1 MKVNK
6 KNRSVIFI
14 SLSVMIMMAM
24 TTNVN
29 AQKGFNLSVKATP
42 EFSFLLN
49 KDDND
54 NNLYNSKATFN
65 TNFGIGAG
73 YNFTKNIGVAIDGL
87 YSMQGQKYELSGEE
101 YHQKVNY
108 IKVPV
113 YFIYNSNP
121 AKFISFSG
129 KIGPQV
135 SFLTT
140 SKLTNNDGKDL
151 VDDTNDHYEKATIGG
166 AAEAGIQ
173 LRMDRNLFLTA
184 GVRFDADLT
193 NAENRVNASYPAG
206 RAKTYNMTSG
216 LEVGL
221 KYNFL

>member
-1 MKVNK
+1 MV
-6 KNRSVIFI
+6 
-14 SLSVMIMMAM
+14 MMAM

-101 YHQKVNY
+101 YNQKVNY
-108 IKVPV
+108 VKVPV
-113 YFIYNSNP
+113 YFTYNTNP
-121 AKFISFSG
+121 QKSISFSG

-140 SKLTNNDGKDL
+140 SKLTNDDGKDL
-151 VDDTNDHYEKATIGG
+151 VGDTNDRYEKATFGG

-184 GVRFDADLT
+184 GVKFDVDFT
-193 NAENRVNASYPAG
+193 NAEDKDYTSYPSG
-206 RAKTYNMTSG
+206 RAETYNMTSG
-216 LEVGL
+216 LEVGF
-221 KYNFL
+221 KYFL

>member
-6 KNRSVIFI
+6 KNKAIIFI

-42 EFSFLLN
+42 QFSFLLN

-87 YSMQGQKYELSGEE
+87 YSMQGQKYELSVEE
-101 YHQKVNY
+101 YNQKVNY
-108 IKVPV
+108 VKVPV
-113 YFIYNSNP
+113 YFTYNTNP
-121 AKFISFSG
+121 QKSISFSG

-140 SKLTNNDGKDL
+140 SKLTNDDGKDL
-151 VDDTNDHYEKATIGG
+151 VGDTNDRYEKATFGG

-184 GVRFDADLT
+184 GVKFDVDFT
-193 NAENRVNASYPAG
+193 NAEDKDYTSYPSG
-206 RAKTYNMTSG
+206 RAETYNMTSG
-216 LEVGL
+216 LEVGF
-221 KYNFL
+221 KYFL

>member
-6 KNRSVIFI
+6 KNRAVIFI
-14 SLSVMIMMAM
+14 SLSIMVMMAM

-54 NNLYNSKATFN
+54 NSLYDSKATFN

-73 YNFTKNIGVAIDGL
+73 YNFTDNVGVAIDGL
-87 YSMQGQKYELSGEE
+87 YSMQGQKYELSGNE
-101 YHQKVNY
+101 YNQKVNY

-113 YFIYNSNP
+113 YFTYNSNP
-121 AKFISFSG
+121 AKVISFSG

-135 SFLTT
+135 SFLST
-140 SKLTNNDGKDL
+140 SKLTDNDGKD
-151 VDDTNDHYEKATIGG
+151 VADDTNDHYEKATFGG

-173 LRMDRNLFLTA
+173 IKLQSDLFLTT
-184 GVRFDADLT
+184 GVRFDVDFT
-193 NAENRVNASYPAG
+193 NAEDKDFTSYPAG

-221 KYNFL
+221 KYFL

>member
-24 TTNVN
+24 TKNVN
-29 AQKGFNLSVKATP
+29 AQKGISLSVKATP

-49 KDDND
+49 KDDNN

-65 TNFGIGAG
+65 TNFGIGVG
-73 YNFTKNIGVAIDGL
+73 YNFNKNTGVAIDGL
-87 YSMQGQKYELSGEE
+87 YSLQGQKYELSGKEFS
-101 YHQKVNY
+101 QKVNY

-113 YFIYNSNP
+113 YFTYNSDP
-121 AKFISFSG
+121 AKPIAFSG

-140 SKLTNNDGKDL
+140 SKLTNDDGKD
-151 VDDTNDHYEKATIGG
+151 VVGDTNDRYEKTTFGG
-166 AAEAGIQ
+166 AAVAGIQ
-173 LRMDRNLFLTA
+173 IRLQMDLFLTT
-184 GVRFDADLT
+184 GVRFDMDFT
-193 NAENRVNASYPAG
+193 NAEDKDYALYSAG

-216 LEVGL
+216 LEVGF

>member
-6 KNRSVIFI
+6 KNKAIIFI

-101 YHQKVNY
+101 YNQKVNY
-108 IKVPV
+108 VKVPV
-113 YFIYNSNP
+113 YFTYNTNP
-121 AKFISFSG
+121 QKSISFSG

-140 SKLTNNDGKDL
+140 SKLTNDDGKDL
-151 VDDTNDHYEKATIGG
+151 VGDTNDRYEKATFGG

-184 GVRFDADLT
+184 GVKFDVDFT
-193 NAENRVNASYPAG
+193 NAEDKDFTSYPSG
-206 RAKTYNMTSG
+206 RAETYNMTSG
-216 LEVGL
+216 LEVGF
-221 KYNFL
+221 KYFL

>member
-6 KNRSVIFI
+6 KNKAIIFI

-24 TTNVN
+24 ATNVN

-42 EFSFLLN
+42 QFSFLLN

-101 YHQKVNY
+101 YNQKVNY
-108 IKVPV
+108 VKVPV
-113 YFIYNSNP
+113 YFTYNTNP
-121 AKFISFSG
+121 QKSISFSG

-140 SKLTNNDGKDL
+140 SKLTNDDGKDL
-151 VDDTNDHYEKATIGG
+151 VGDTNDRYEKATFGG

-184 GVRFDADLT
+184 GVKFDVDFT
-193 NAENRVNASYPAG
+193 NAEDKDFTSYPSG
-206 RAKTYNMTSG
+206 RAETYNMTSG
-216 LEVGL
+216 LEVGF
-221 KYNFL
+221 KYFL

>member
-1 MKVNK
+1 
-6 KNRSVIFI
+6 
-14 SLSVMIMMAM
+14 MAM
-24 TTNVN
+24 TKNVN

-54 NNLYNSKATFN
+54 NHLYNSKATFN

-73 YNFTKNIGVAIDGL
+73 YNFTEKLGVAIDVL
-87 YSMQGQKYELSGEE
+87 YSMQGQKYKLSGRE
-101 YHQKVNY
+101 YDQKVNY
-108 IKVPV
+108 IKVPL
-113 YFIYNSNP
+113 YFTYNSNP
-121 AKFISFSG
+121 AKLISFSG
-129 KIGPQV
+129 KIGPQA
-135 SFLTT
+135 SFLST
-140 SKLTNNDGKDL
+140 SKLTYNNGKDS
-151 VDDTNDHYEKATIGG
+151 VGNTNARYEKATFGG

-184 GVRFDADLT
+184 GVRFDVDFT
-193 NAENRVNASYPAG
+193 NAEDKDYSSYPAG

-221 KYNFL
+221 KYFL